1 MAMIFTDRRDAGR
14 RLAEALRPVAAG
26 KDVLV
31 LGLPRGGIPVA
42 YEVASALDAPLDVFV
57 VRKLGAPGQP
67 ELAMGAIA
75 SGGVRILNEDVIDAL
90 HVPPEAVE
98 FVAEAEQRELER
110 REREYR
116 GARPLPE
123 VHGRAVI
130 IVDDGLA
137 TGATMMAAIQ
147 ALRRR
152 DPSQIIAAAPT
163 GAEETCQAI
172 RTAADA
178 CVCLQC
184 PSPFYGVGQSYA
196 DFSQTSDDEVRG
208 LLEAASRSHATG
220 VTPR

>member
-14 RLAEALRPVAAG
+14 RLAEALRPVVAG
-26 KDVLV
+26 QDVLV

-90 HVPPEAVE
+90 RIPPEAVE

-116 GARPLPE
+116 GTRPFPE
-123 VHGRAVI
+123 VRGRTVI

-147 ALRRR
+147 ALRLRA
-152 DPSQIIAAAPT
+152 PAQIIAAAPT
-163 GAEETCQAI
+163 GADETCRAI
-172 RTAADA
+172 RRVADA
-178 CVCLQC
+178 CVCL
-184 PSPFYGVGQSYA
+184 
-196 DFSQTSDDEVRG
+196 
-208 LLEAASRSHATG
+208 
-220 VTPR
+220 

>member
-14 RLAEALRPVAAG
+14 RLAEALRPLVAG
-26 KDVLV
+26 REVLV

-90 HVPPEAVE
+90 RIPPEAVE

-116 GARPLPE
+116 GARPFPDVL
-123 VHGRAVI
+123 GRTVI

-147 ALRRR
+147 ALRHRA
-152 DPSQIIAAAPT
+152 PAQIIAAAPT
-163 GAEETCQAI
+163 GADETCRAI
-172 RTAADA
+172 RRVADA
-178 CVCLQC
+178 CVCLEC
-184 PSPFYGVGQSYA
+184 PTPFYGVGQWYA
-196 DFSQTSDDEVRG
+196 DFSQTSDDEVVELLRAPAAARG
-208 LLEAASRSHATG
+208 A
-220 VTPR
+220 